1 MDSKTV
7 NLVAQRVEGPKK
19 GQINAAL
26 DLLTDGNTIPFVARY
41 RKEAT
46 GSLNEVQLQEINDAY
61 DKVTAL
67 TKRQDTVIKEI
78 DSQGKLTA
86 QLKKRILDATDL
98 TEVED
103 LYLPYKQKRR
113 TKAQKAREHGL
124 NPLANWLL
132 TYPDEDLK
140 EHAKQFV
147 NDDVKD
153 SASALDG
160 AHEILAEEVSEVSTI
175 RQWLRSY
182 TANHAKLQTTVRK
195 KGQEKDDGG
204 VYKRYYDFTA
214 PLKKLTSYQVLA
226 INRGEKAG
234 VLSVKFVLD
243 ETAVENYLRFRL
255 IQGHSE
261 NDATKFVLDAAMDGY
276 HRFIGPAIE
285 RDLHKQL
292 TEKADDEAIKVF
304 GDNLYH
310 LLMQSPLRGKVVL
323 GFDPAYRTGCKLAVL
338 DPNGK
343 LLKVAV
349 IYPHQPAPKA
359 KRDAAPQQLL
369 DLIDQYKVEV
379 IAIGN
384 GTASRESVQF
394 VSDTLKK
401 QSRDV
406 SFVIVNEAGASVY
419 SASET
424 ARDEFPDL
432 PVEKRSAVSIGR
444 RLQDPL
450 AELVKVDPQS
460 IGVGQYQHD
469 MPKKEL
475 GHALDGVVERAV
487 NQVGVN
493 VNTASPQLL
502 DRIAGLNS
510 TTAKNVVKYRNDH
523 GSYTSRE
530 QLKDVPRLGP
540 KAYQQAVGFLR
551 IIGGSEPLDNTDV
564 HPESYPV
571 ARKMMETAGVDEK
584 TLGSSEANKKLA
596 KLDEKQFV
604 TDKTGSATVHDII
617 KDLQIPG
624 RDLRDKMP
632 GALLRHDVLT
642 IDDLK
647 PGMKLQGTVRN
658 VTDFGAFVD
667 VGVKHD
673 GLVYI
678 SRLSQKFVKN
688 PRDVVSVG
696 DIVDV
701 WVVKVDVSRGR
712 IDLTMIPQKEKVS
725 QSND

>member
-1 MDSKTV
+1 
-7 NLVAQRVEGPKK
+7 
-19 GQINAAL
+19 
-26 DLLTDGNTIPFVARY
+26 
-41 RKEAT
+41 
-46 GSLNEVQLQEINDAY
+46 
-61 DKVTAL
+61 
-67 TKRQDTVIKEI
+67 
-78 DSQGKLTA
+78 
-86 QLKKRILDATDL
+86 
-98 TEVED
+98 
-103 LYLPYKQKRR
+103 
-113 TKAQKAREHGL
+113 
-124 NPLANWLL
+124 
-132 TYPDEDLK
+132 
-140 EHAKQFV
+140 
-147 NDDVKD
+147 
-153 SASALDG
+153 
-160 AHEILAEEVSEVSTI
+160 
-175 RQWLRSY
+175 
-182 TANHAKLQTTVRK
+182 
-195 KGQEKDDGG
+195 
-204 VYKRYYDFTA
+204 
-214 PLKKLTSYQVLA
+214 
-226 INRGEKAG
+226 
-234 VLSVKFVLD
+234 
-243 ETAVENYLRFRL
+243 
-255 IQGHSE
+255 
-261 NDATKFVLDAAMDGY
+261 
-276 HRFIGPAIE
+276 
-285 RDLHKQL
+285 
-292 TEKADDEAIKVF
+292 
-304 GDNLYH
+304 
-310 LLMQSPLRGKVVL
+310 
-323 GFDPAYRTGCKLAVL
+323 
-338 DPNGK
+338 
-343 LLKVAV
+343 
-349 IYPHQPAPKA
+349 
-359 KRDAAPQQLL
+359 
-369 DLIDQYKVEV
+369 
-379 IAIGN
+379 
-384 GTASRESVQF
+384 
-394 VSDTLKK
+394 
-401 QSRDV
+401 
-406 SFVIVNEAGASVY
+406 
-419 SASET
+419 
-424 ARDEFPDL
+424 
-432 PVEKRSAVSIGR
+432 
-444 RLQDPL
+444 
-450 AELVKVDPQS
+450 
-460 IGVGQYQHD
+460 